1 MGARSSLLVP
11 IIIVKCINKEASKF
25 ILLVGWMDEWL
36 RLYQSILK
44 CKEINCI
51 PANQISWLNITKI
64 SISLSPFLS
73 LFHIHTYKKKKF
85 R

>member
-1 MGARSSLLVP
+1 MGVRSSLLVP

-36 RLYQSILK
+36 RLYLSILK

-51 PANQISWLNITKI
+51 PANQM
-64 SISLSPFLS
+64 
-73 LFHIHTYKKKKF
+73 
-85 R
+85 